1 MDKTR
6 VNYIVD
12 EKNGVVVAEIN
23 NCRYDAIEKLNS
35 RFIPNT
41 TSGIT
46 VFPTGWFSKF
56 AMNNKY
62 RAVAKKHPDD
72 EWNETT
78 GKREALNKLTDIYE
92 AALNRRLALFMQ
104 KFDRIVGEVADYLS
118 DKKF

>member
-6 VNYIVD
+6 VTYIVD
-12 EKNGVVVAEIN
+12 EKNGIVVAEIN
-23 NCRYDAIEKLNS
+23 GCRHDAIEKLNN
-35 RFIPNT
+35 RFIPNI

-46 VFPTGWFSKF
+46 VSPIGWFSKF
-56 AMNNKY
+56 AMNYKY

-72 EWNETT
+72 EWNETI
-78 GKREALNKLTDIYE
+78 GKREALNKLTDVYE

-104 KFDRIVGEVADYLS
+104 KFDQIVGDVAAYLS

>member
-12 EKNGVVVAEIN
+12 EKNGVVVAEIDR
-23 NCRYDAIEKLNS
+23 CQYDAIAKLNS

-46 VFPTGWFSKF
+46 MLPSGEFSKF
-56 AMNNKY
+56 TMNKKY

-104 KFDRIVGEVADYLS
+104 KFDQIVGEVADYLS